1 MEKIS
6 ETIFKIE
13 GKDVKSLLPIRKKDS
28 HKGDFGYV
36 GILGGSL
43 QYSGSIKLA
52 SQSLASLRSGAGVVR
67 VIVPKSIVP
76 FIAPYLLEQTLFPIE
91 DKNSDMI
98 YLKDTID
105 KALDKL
111 QVLAIG
117 MGWGQGNDNLEILT
131 YILEHYTIPIVIDA
145 DGLNALAKSN
155 KQILK
160 TTKCK
165 VILTPHQKEFE
176 RISGFSKQE
185 IQEDR
190 IGKAKQFAN
199 QYQVILLLKG
209 PTTIITDGQI
219 VYLVEKGCPGMA
231 TAGSG
236 DVLSG
241 VLVGLL
247 GYNKPDLITVAGSAY
262 LTGFSGE
269 IAQEKKTDISMLAS
283 DTIDSLPEA
292 IRRIRNFI

>member
-28 HKGDFGYV
+28 NKGDFGYV

-176 RISGFSKQE
+176 RIS
-185 IQEDR
+185 
-190 IGKAKQFAN
+190 
-199 QYQVILLLKG
+199 V
-209 PTTIITDGQI
+209 
-219 VYLVEKGCPGMA
+219 
-231 TAGSG
+231 
-236 DVLSG
+236 
-241 VLVGLL
+241 
-247 GYNKPDLITVAGSAY
+247 
-262 LTGFSGE
+262 
-269 IAQEKKTDISMLAS
+269 LAS
-283 DTIDSLPEA
+283 RKYKKIE
-292 IRRIRNFI
+292 